1 MKNKIKKFFQFIFLH
16 ENEYTK
22 KWMARFTVIVFILL
36 IFYPF
41 LSQELLLF
49 HFHYGLSYKM
59 CSMLFSNYTKF
70 AMVLI
75 TGYSVTFL
83 GQMGKAF
90 LAKQNEENIKLKKQL
105 SGYEQDFVEDEIY
118 EESEE

>member
-1 MKNKIKKFFQFIFLH
+1 MKNKIKKFFESFFSH

-36 IFYPF
+36 IFYPL

-49 HFHYGLSYKM
+49 HFHNGLSHKM
-59 CSMLFSNYTKF
+59 CFMLFANYTKF
-70 AMVLI
+70 AVVLI

-90 LAKQNEENIKLKKQL
+90 MAKQNEENIKLKKQL
-105 SGYEQDFVEDEIY
+105 NGFEPDFSDGETM